1 MWIEVVEQGLDI
13 LVLCFLPVGLKICF
27 WMPLPDFKQ
36 NQGKLKKKKM
46 VVVEV
51 REWGEE
57 ERRGK
62 HLGYNWGSP

>member
-1 MWIEVVEQGLDI
+1 MWIEVVERGLDI
-13 LVLCFLPVGLKICF
+13 LVLCFLPVGLKSCF
-27 WMPLPDFKQ
+27 TMSLPDLKQ
-36 NQGKLKKKKM
+36 NQGKLKKIKP

-62 HLGYNWGSP
+62 HLGYN